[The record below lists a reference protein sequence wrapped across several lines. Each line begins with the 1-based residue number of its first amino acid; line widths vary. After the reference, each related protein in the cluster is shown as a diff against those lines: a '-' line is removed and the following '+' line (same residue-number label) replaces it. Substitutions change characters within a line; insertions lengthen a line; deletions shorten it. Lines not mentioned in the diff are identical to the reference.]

1 MGPIPDSILSKP
13 GPLDP
18 QEWVVIKRHPEL
30 GQAIL
35 SRVDR
40 LRREAEIV
48 IAHHERLDGSG
59 YPDGL
64 AGTGIALEARV
75 LGVANAFVAATD
87 DRTHGRALE
96 HGDAIAMLRSRA
108 GTQFDPDC
116 VAAAIAALEDQH
128 NWDST
133 LLVRRRVGL
142 ASLDADR

>member
-1 MGPIPDSILSKP
+1 MVP
-13 GPLDP
+13 G
-18 QEWVVIKRHPEL
+18 EI
-30 GQAIL
+30 
-35 SRVDR
+35 
-40 LRREAEIV
+40 LRRREELTPDEVQTVRKHVEIGAEIV
-48 IAHHERLDGSG
+48 RRIPELADCALAIRHHHESWDGSG

-64 AGTGIALEARV
+64 AGGGIALEARV

-96 HGDAIAMLRSRA
+96 HGEAIAMLRSRA